1 MDRVLFFML
10 MLLVLSFSMLVTTI
24 AYISLIK
31 GYAVRAEIDQVNS
44 VTISGRLVFMYQGP
58 LKAVDIGISEIFI
71 LPGNLIVV
79 ELAPQPLD
87 NVVINYDCENHTLTL
102 KNLLISS
109 LAVAGTNVYSG
120 MTRLQNL
127 TLTNV
132 TLDATN
138 LTLYIPSEA
147 LRFALIDFG
156 AEKVRVAKV
165 SMDLRMLGC
174 NKDNELVIDGVMR
187 TIRVSALYIELDAT
201 VVLDMSGIRANANI
215 AVLLTGITTIVSSL
229 LATMYIMLR
238 SYELR

>member
-10 MLLVLSFSMLVTTI
+10 MLLVFSFSMLITTI
-24 AYISLIK
+24 VYVSLIE
-31 GYAVRAEIDQVNS
+31 GYTVKAEIDQANS
-44 VTISGRLVFMYQGP
+44 VTVSGRLVLMYQGP
-58 LKAVDIGISEIFI
+58 LKTIDIGVGGIFI
-71 LPGNLIVV
+71 LPGNFIVV

-120 MTRLQNL
+120 MARLQNL

-138 LTLYIPSEA
+138 LTLHIPSEA
-147 LRFALIDFG
+147 LRFALIEFG

-165 SMDLRMLGC
+165 SMNLRMLGC
-174 NKDNELVIDGVMR
+174 NKDDELVIDGVMR
-187 TIRVSALYIELDAT
+187 TIRVSALYMELGAM
-201 VVLDMSGIRANANI
+201 VVLDMSEIKAHANT

-229 LATMYIMLR
+229 LAATYIMLR